1 MNDPFIL
8 SALLADWSFSIL
20 VRILSLQLPVVLA
33 AQRMP
38 GMSRIRIYWLL
49 TTRAMRKCK
58 KKNRICSRRVNSLL

>member
-33 AQRMP
+33 A
-38 GMSRIRIYWLL
+38 
-49 TTRAMRKCK
+49 
-58 KKNRICSRRVNSLL
+58 

>member
-1 MNDPFIL
+1 MDDQFTL

-38 GMSRIRIYWLL
+38 GMSRIRIYWFLA
-49 TTRAMRKCK
+49 TRAMIKCK
-58 KKNRICSRRVNSLL
+58 KKNRICS